1 MGHSIKCVK
10 YRKTRHSFSDVQEL
24 FEGEKLVVPDT
35 RKDYGESRMIAIGRI
50 NGRLVIGVFTQRS
63 NIVRIISVRKAN
75 ERQI

>member
-1 MGHSIKCVK
+1 M
-10 YRKTRHSFSDVQEL
+10 QEL

-75 ERQI
+75 ERENEKFKSRV